1 MKTSMTLIEG
11 LQKLVEDSDKY
22 IDQLLVGKLIKLE
35 IKLTDTNERVTLAVG
50 KELTVEVGSH
60 EPDLELTMNSE
71 TLQKILDGEADFGA
85 LIGRSKLSDNRP
97 INIIIRKL
105 ENKTDAIRVLY
116 SLMTL
121 FFTPGKLK
129 AKKLKKQMAGEAHGA
144 HPIPIVYW
152 NGVRYAWY
160 FIKEGET
167 LNEAGEVDPY
177 PQVFVILNGEGIAQ
191 IGDQDIDLSPE
202 MAVYIPINTIH
213 RIVAKQDLTLM
224 WLAWKTQLI

>member
-1 MKTSMTLIEG
+1 
-11 LQKLVEDSDKY
+11 
-22 IDQLLVGKLIKLE
+22 
-35 IKLTDTNERVTLAVG
+35 
-50 KELTVEVGSH
+50 
-60 EPDLELTMNSE
+60 
-71 TLQKILDGEADFGA
+71 
-85 LIGRSKLSDNRP
+85 
-97 INIIIRKL
+97 
-105 ENKTDAIRVLY
+105 
-116 SLMTL
+116 MTL

-144 HPIPIVYW
+144 HPIPIAYW

-213 RIVAKQDLTLM
+213 RVLAKQDLTLM
-224 WLAWKTQLI
+224 WLAWATPLI